1 MNWDHLQVFLA
12 VARHGQMLEA
22 GRRLGLNHATVARR
36 LEALEGA
43 LGTVLFHR
51 RPNGSALTE
60 AGEHLVPVA
69 ERIEAEVLA
78 ATARM
83 RAQEAEPS
91 GTVRIG
97 APDGLGNLF
106 LAREL
111 GLFASR
117 YANLVVELVPL
128 PRSFSLSRREADL
141 AIGLDRPAHGR
152 LILSKLSEYSLGLY
166 AARDYLD
173 RVGEPTCEADLAAHA
188 AVIGVEDYAYASAL
202 DYAAFLQDRAQRV
215 FRCAGVVGQ
224 LEAVRAGAGIGILH
238 DFAAADCPDLV
249 RVLPETAF
257 ERTYWLMSH
266 PDSHEARRVAAC
278 RAFITQRFR
287 EERDRFLI
295 RRRAPAA
302 RGLSD
307 RASSEPV

>member
-12 VARHGQMLEA
+12 VARHSQMLEA

-36 LEALEGA
+36 LDALEAA
-43 LGTVLFHR
+43 LGTPLFHR

-60 AGEHLVPVA
+60 AGEQLVPVA

-78 ATARM
+78 VAARM

-97 APDGLGNLF
+97 APDGLGTLF

-117 YANLVVELVPL
+117 YANLVIELVPL

-152 LILSKLSEYSLGLY
+152 LILSKLSDYSLGLY
-166 AARDYLD
+166 AAKAYLD
-173 RVGEPTCEADLAAHA
+173 RAGTPESVADLAGHS
-188 AVIGVEDYAYASAL
+188 AVSGVDDYAYASAL
-202 DYAAFLQDRAQRV
+202 DYTAFLQDRVARV
-215 FRCAGVVGQ
+215 FRCVGAVGQ

-238 DFAAADCPDLV
+238 DFAAAGLPDLV
-249 RVLPETAF
+249 RILPETGF
-257 ERTYWLMSH
+257 RRSYWLMSH
-266 PDSHEARRVAAC
+266 PDDHGSRRIAAC
-278 RAFITQRFR
+278 RDFLTRRFR
-287 EERDRFLI
+287 EERDRFLPG
-295 RRRAPAA
+295 PAV
-302 RGLSD
+302 
-307 RASSEPV
+307 P

>member
-12 VARHGQMLEA
+12 VARSGQMLEA

-36 LEALEGA
+36 IEGLEAA
-43 LGTVLFHR
+43 LGATLFHR
-51 RPNGSALTE
+51 RPHGSVLTE
-60 AGEHLVPVA
+60 AGEGLVPVA

-78 ATARM
+78 ATARL
-83 RAQEAEPS
+83 RAQEAEPT

-111 GLFASR
+111 GRLAR
-117 YANLVVELVPL
+117 RHAGLIIELVPL

-141 AIGLDRPAHGR
+141 AIGLDRPSHGR
-152 LILSKLSEYSLGLY
+152 LILSKLSDYSLGLY

-173 RVGEPTCEADLAAHA
+173 QAGAPAGEADLAAHP
-188 AVIGVEDYAYASAL
+188 AVIGLDDYAYASAL
-202 DYAAFLQDRAQRV
+202 DYAAFLQDRARRV
-215 FRCAGVVGQ
+215 FRCAGAVGQ

-238 DFAAADCPDLV
+238 DFAAAGCPDLV
-249 RVLPETAF
+249 RVLPGIQF
-257 ERTYWLMSH
+257 RRTYWLMSH

-278 RAFITQRFR
+278 RDFITRRFR
-287 EERDRFLI
+287 EERDRFLP
-295 RRRAPAA
+295 RRSAGPVPPDAP
-302 RGLSD
+302 
-307 RASSEPV
+307 

>member
-1 MNWDHLQVFLA
+1 MSMNWDHLQIFLA

-36 LEALEGA
+36 LEALEVA

-60 AGEHLVPVA
+60 AGERLVPVA
-69 ERIEAEVLA
+69 ERIEAEVLGV
-78 ATARM
+78 TARM

-111 GLFASR
+111 GLFAGR

-141 AIGLDRPAHGR
+141 AISLDRPTHGR
-152 LILSKLSEYSLGLY
+152 LILSKLTDYSLSLY
-166 AARDYLD
+166 AAHDYLD
-173 RVGEPTCEADLAAHA
+173 RAGRPACEADLAAHT
-188 AVIGVEDYAYASAL
+188 AVIGVDDYAYASAL
-202 DYAAFLQDRAQRV
+202 DYTAFLQGRARRV
-215 FRCAGVVGQ
+215 FRCAGAVGQ
-224 LEAVRAGAGIGILH
+224 LEAVRAGTGIGILH
-238 DFAAADCPDLV
+238 DFAASNCPDLSQI
-249 RVLPETAF
+249 LPEIAF
-257 ERTYWLMSH
+257 QRTYWLMSH

-278 RAFITQRFR
+278 REFIVRLFR
-287 EERDRFLI
+287 EARDRFQPS
-295 RRRAPAA
+295 RTVNSRD
-302 RGLSD
+302 G
-307 RASSEPV
+307 

>member
-1 MNWDHLQVFLA
+1 MSMNWDHLQIFLA

-36 LEALEGA
+36 LEGLERA

-51 RPNGSALTE
+51 RPSGSALTE

-111 GLFASR
+111 GLFSGR
-117 YANLVVELVPL
+117 YANLVIELVPL

-141 AIGLDRPAHGR
+141 AIGIDRPAHGR
-152 LILSKLSEYSLGLY
+152 LILSKLTDYSLGLY

-173 RVGEPTCEADLAAHA
+173 RAGRPASAAELAAHT
-188 AVIGVEDYAYASAL
+188 AVIGVDDYAYASAL
-202 DYAAFLQDRAQRV
+202 DYTAFLQARAQRV

-238 DFAAADCPDLV
+238 DFAAAPCPDLAQ
-249 RVLPETAF
+249 VLPEVAF
-257 ERTYWLMSH
+257 QRTYWLMSH
-266 PDSHEARRVAAC
+266 PDSHEARRVTAC
-278 RAFITQRFR
+278 REYIVRLFR
-287 EERDRFLI
+287 EARDRFQPC
-295 RRRAPAA
+295 RTGSA
-302 RGLSD
+302 
-307 RASSEPV
+307 

>member
-12 VARHGQMLEA
+12 VARHSQMLEA

-36 LEALEGA
+36 LDALEAA
-43 LGTVLFHR
+43 LGTPLFHR

-60 AGEHLVPVA
+60 AGEQLVPVA

-78 ATARM
+78 VAARM

-97 APDGLGNLF
+97 APDGLGTLF

-117 YANLVVELVPL
+117 YANLVIELVPL

-152 LILSKLSEYSLGLY
+152 LILSKLSDYSLGLY
-166 AARDYLD
+166 AAKAYLD
-173 RVGEPTCEADLAAHA
+173 RAGMPESVADLGSHA
-188 AVIGVEDYAYASAL
+188 AVIGVDDYAYASAL
-202 DYAAFLQDRAQRV
+202 DYTAFLQDRVARV
-215 FRCAGVVGQ
+215 FRCVGAVAQ
-224 LEAVRAGAGIGILH
+224 LEAVRAGAGLGILH
-238 DFAAADCPDLV
+238 DFAAAALPDLV
-249 RVLPETAF
+249 RILPETAF
-257 ERTYWLMSH
+257 RRSYWLMSH
-266 PDSHEARRVAAC
+266 PDDHGSRRIAAC
-278 RAFITQRFR
+278 RDFLARRFR
-287 EERDRFLI
+287 EERDRFLPP
-295 RRRAPAA
+295 PAA
-302 RGLSD
+302 LRGG
-307 RASSEPV
+307 AG

>member
-43 LGTVLFHR
+43 LGVGLFHR
-51 RPNGSALTE
+51 RPNGSTLTE
-60 AGEHLVPVA
+60 AGESLVPVA
-69 ERIEAEVLA
+69 ERIEAELM
-78 ATARM
+78 ATAARLC
-83 RAQEAEPS
+83 ALDADPS

-97 APDGLGNLF
+97 TPDGLGNLF

-117 YANLVVELVPL
+117 HANLVVELVPL

-141 AIGLDRPAHGR
+141 AIGLDRPTHGR
-152 LILSKLSEYSLGLY
+152 LILSKLTDYSLGLY
-166 AARDYLD
+166 AGRDYIKRAGLPERED
-173 RVGEPTCEADLAAHA
+173 DLAKHT
-188 AVIGVEDYAYASAL
+188 AVIGVDDYAYASAL
-202 DYAAFLQDRAQRV
+202 DYMTFLQDRARRV
-215 FRCAGVVGQ
+215 FRCAGTIGQ

-249 RVLPETAF
+249 RVLGGTSF
-257 ERTYWLMSH
+257 RRTYWLMSH
-266 PDSHEARRVAAC
+266 PDNHDARRVAAC
-278 RAFITQRFR
+278 RDFIVRRFR
-287 EERDRFLI
+287 EERDRFLPDGG
-295 RRRAPAA
+295 RGGTAP
-302 RGLSD
+302 
-307 RASSEPV
+307 

>member
-1 MNWDHLQVFLA
+1 MNWDHLQIFLA

-36 LEALEGA
+36 LEALECA

-60 AGEHLVPVA
+60 AGECLMPFA

-78 ATARM
+78 AASRM
-83 RAQEAEPS
+83 HAQEAEPS

-152 LILSKLSEYSLGLY
+152 LILSKLTDYSLGLY

-173 RVGEPTCEADLAAHA
+173 KQGQPVCEADLSTHTG
-188 AVIGVEDYAYASAL
+188 VIGVDDYAYASAL
-202 DYAAFLQDRAQRV
+202 DYTAFLQDRARRV
-215 FRCAGVVGQ
+215 FRCAGAVGQ

-238 DFAAADCPDLV
+238 DFAAAGCPDLA
-249 RVLPETAF
+249 RILPNTTF
-257 ERTYWLMSH
+257 QRTYWLMSH
-266 PDSHEARRVAAC
+266 PDSHEARRVATC
-278 RAFITQRFR
+278 RDFIVRCFR
-287 EERDRFLI
+287 EARDRFM
-295 RRRAPAA
+295 PSHAA
-302 RGLSD
+302 N
-307 RASSEPV
+307 